1 MLEKLNRRLKED
13 NVRVRIEERGQSL
26 NLRASLPDP
35 NTGLV
40 RQQRIPLQT
49 NDPNVA
55 DKEARYLADLV
66 QTPGLDV
73 WSLWNTRTTQAT
85 VVTFGDFRAAARRL
99 FKEKGYKT
107 DASWGTKYGP
117 ALNKLPPDHLRCT
130 TELLVTVVKS
140 MKPNS
145 AARNDQGNVLSMVA
159 KSIGL
164 EHPPIQ
170 EASRGYSG
178 SALKER
184 DIPKDEQ
191 IEAFFP
197 LIKLPHWRW
206 TYGMIATY
214 GLRAHEIAE
223 ARIDKDGNCHIADA
237 TKTGFH
243 IAWACNER
251 WIETFS
257 LKKIDR
263 PSQKP
268 ERVAKAAYDY
278 LCRPR
283 NRKRT
288 GKGLIPFPLYNLR
301 HAYAIRLFHKGV
313 SSDVASRLMGHSEQ
327 VHRRDY
333 KRWYD
338 ARDILQI
345 KENYD
350 L

>member
-13 NVRVRIEERGQSL
+13 NVRVRIEERGKSL
-26 NLRASLPDP
+26 NLRATLPDP

-49 NDPNVA
+49 NDLITA
-55 DKEARYLADLV
+55 DKEARYLAELV

-73 WSLWNTRTTQAT
+73 WALWNTRTTEAQ

-107 DASWGTKYGP
+107 HASWTTKYGP

-130 TELLVTVVKS
+130 TELLVVVVKS

-145 AARNDQGNVLSMVA
+145 AARNDQGNTLSMIA
-159 KSIGL
+159 RSMGL
-164 EHPPIQ
+164 EHTPIQ
-170 EASRGYSG
+170 EASRGYS
-178 SALKER
+178 SSELKER
-184 DIPKDEQ
+184 DIPKDEL
-191 IEAFFP
+191 IEHNFKK
-197 LIKLPHWRW
+197 IKAPHWRW
-206 TYGMIATY
+206 MYGMCATY
-214 GLRAHEIAE
+214 GLRPHEIAE
-223 ARIDKDGNCHIADA
+223 AHIDKDGNCHIGDN

-251 WIETFS
+251 WIETFL
-257 LKKIDR
+257 LKRICR
-263 PSQKP
+263 PKQKP
-268 ERVAKAAYDY
+268 DRIAKAAYDY

-283 NRKRT
+283 NRNRT
-288 GKGLIPFPLYNLR
+288 GEALIPFPLYNLR

-338 ARDILQI
+338 AKDILKI
-345 KENYD
+345 KHNYS